1 MWPFIIIAIAMA
13 LALVAFLLGTNTPL
27 GLDLNILM
35 PAIGITLM
43 ASLFGAA
50 AVGSYRGQ
58 IGEGVRAM
66 LIWVAL
72 GLAIIVGYVVFN
84 G

>member
-1 MWPFIIIAIAMA
+1 MWPVIVVGIAMA
-13 LALVAFLLGTNTPL
+13 LALAAFVVGTDRPL

-50 AVGSYRGQ
+50 AIGSYRGKM
-58 IGEGVRAM
+58 GEGVRAM

-72 GLAIIVGYVVFN
+72 GLAIIVGYQLYN

>member
-1 MWPFIIIAIAMA
+1 MWPLIIIAAAMA
-13 LALVAFLLGTNTPL
+13 LAFIAFFLGTNKPM

-50 AVGSYRGQ
+50 AIGSYRGQ
-58 IGEGVRAM
+58 IGEGVRAL

-72 GLAIIVGYVVFN
+72 GLAIIVGYMVFN